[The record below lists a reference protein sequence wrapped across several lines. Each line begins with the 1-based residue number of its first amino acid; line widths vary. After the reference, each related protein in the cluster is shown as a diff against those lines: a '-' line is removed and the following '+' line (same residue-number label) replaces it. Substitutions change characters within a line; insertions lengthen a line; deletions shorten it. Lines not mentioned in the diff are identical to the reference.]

1 VTTATD
7 TQPGPAPA
15 PASQTTTAIAARA
28 VDVVKTYGRGEAA
41 VRALDS
47 AGVAIPAGYAELT
60 AGH

>member
-7 TQPGPAPA
+7 TQPAPAPA
-15 PASQTTTAIAARA
+15 PQTTPAIAACA

-47 AGVAIPAGYAELT
+47 AGVAIPAGDAELT
-60 AGH
+60 GGH